1 MNKKEIKTL
10 SKPWITP
17 AIQKSIVIKNF
28 YFRKS
33 LKSNNPTFY
42 CKFKRYRN
50 KLNHLI
56 KISKKGTITT
66 LSVPLEE
73 IFNNYLTY
81 GLIPD
86 CIKIAKVI
94 PMYKKG
100 TQDTLN
106 NYRPISLLPIFN
118 KLLEKL
124 VFKRLMNFLNKFDI
138 LYDKQFGFRPRH

>member
-33 LKSNNPTFY
+33 SKSNNPTYY

-56 KISKKGTITT
+56 KISKKRYY
-66 LSVPLEE
+66 
-73 IFNNYLTY
+73 NNFFIVNTKN
-81 GLIPD
+81 
-86 CIKIAKVI
+86 IKNIW
-94 PMYKKG
+94 KG
-100 TQDTLN
+100 IRSIINLKANRLN
-106 NYRPISLLPIFN
+106 LPTRTREHARNICVN
-118 KLLEKL
+118 
-124 VFKRLMNFLNKFDI
+124 
-138 LYDKQFGFRPRH
+138 LY